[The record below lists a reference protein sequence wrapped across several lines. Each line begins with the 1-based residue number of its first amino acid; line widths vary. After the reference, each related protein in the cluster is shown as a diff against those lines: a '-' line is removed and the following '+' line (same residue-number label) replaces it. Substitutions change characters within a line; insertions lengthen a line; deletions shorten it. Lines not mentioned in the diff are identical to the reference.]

1 MIFSSCQKR
10 KYFIQYNYHIRVKGV
25 LKIKRIL
32 KNTVIHLRTS
42 FKFALL
48 LLIGVAIISFLI
60 FVVYRPMYSVTL
72 NGEFL
77 GYTSDKSELQG
88 KINEYIQSGDSQTVA
103 FVEIDTL
110 PDYKMCLLK
119 KGLTASDEEILSTVV
134 STGTPYYKYYA
145 ILENGIEKCYVS
157 TYEESENIINQLKAK
172 NSSNK
177 DAVSYVV
184 KYDTQL
190 SEFTNLDT
198 AIASLYVEPVN
209 TKVPTTTKTGKNT
222 VKYTNSSLG
231 LAAIQQPVTGRITS
245 RFGVQSRIRS
255 SAHTGLDIANSSG
268 TPIIPITGGK
278 VTYAGRKGS
287 YGNLVIIDHGK
298 NANGQTIETYY
309 AHCSRLN
316 VSVGDVVNE
325 NTTIAFVGST
335 GNSTGPHLHLE
346 IRINGKAVNPQNYLY
361 N

>member
-1 MIFSSCQKR
+1 MF
-10 KYFIQYNYHIRVKGV
+10 
-25 LKIKRIL
+25 KIKSIL

-48 LLIGVAIISFLI
+48 LFIGIAIISFLI
-60 FVVYRPMYSVTL
+60 FVVYKPMYSVTL
-72 NGEFL
+72 NDEFL
-77 GYTSDKSELQG
+77 GYTSDKSELQS
-88 KINEYIQSGDSQTVA
+88 KISEYMKSGDNQTVA

-110 PDYKMCLLK
+110 PEYKMCLLK
-119 KGLTASDEEILSTVV
+119 KGLTANDEEILSTVV

-145 ILENGIEKCYVS
+145 ILENGVEKCYVS
-157 TYEESENIINQLKAK
+157 TYEESEGIINGLKEK

-190 SEFTNLDT
+190 SEFTNTET
-198 AIASLYVEPVN
+198 AVASLYIEPVN
-209 TKVPTTTKTGKNT
+209 IKKPTTTTTGRNT
-222 VKYTNSSLG
+222 VTYKNSSLG
-231 LAAIQQPVTGRITS
+231 LAAIQQPVSGRITS

-255 SAHTGLDIANSSG
+255 SAHTGLDIATATGTPFLPITSG
-268 TPIIPITGGK
+268 T
-278 VTYAGRKGS
+278 VTYAGWKGS
-287 YGNLVIIDHGK
+287 YGNCVIVNHGK
-298 NANGQTIETYY
+298 NDKGQTIETYY
-309 AHCSRLN
+309 AHCVRLN
-316 VSVGDVVNE
+316 ANVGQKVDE
-325 NTTIAFVGST
+325 NTVIGYVGST